1 MDKNTFTIKQDAT
14 GRRYI
19 SQVKDELDK
28 NHGQND
34 NNFDT
39 IGEGAIYEIPE
50 SETCP
55 VKTFE
60 KYLSK
65 LHPERNT
72 LWQRPKSKV
81 SSSELVWYF
90 NVPLSEKTLGN
101 MMPRM
106 SIKYCL
112 SKRYT
117 NHCLRV
123 TSTQVLD
130 DANFEGDTSSEL
142 LVIRA
147 NHP

>member
-1 MDKNTFTIKQDAT
+1 MYASFDLNDPSGLQDKVFLDIAFYLIRRGRENYRQMDKNTFTIKQDAT

-28 NHGQND
+28 NHGEND

-65 LHPERNT
+65 LHPEQNT
-72 LWQRPKSKV
+72 L
-81 SSSELVWYF
+81 
-90 NVPLSEKTLGN
+90 
-101 MMPRM
+101 
-106 SIKYCL
+106 
-112 SKRYT
+112 
-117 NHCLRV
+117 
-123 TSTQVLD
+123 
-130 DANFEGDTSSEL
+130 
-142 LVIRA
+142 
-147 NHP
+147 